1 MNKYNKLREWLSE
14 QEHIQWEHWSKEIA
28 HRLERWCNDDWSK
41 LTFKENA
48 AEQIKKWKVNWKPY
62 KNLPKEIK
70 EYDREWADKILEN
83 IPFKCPMY
91 QCGGLMFSK
100 ELPSPAIPSGKSSLF
115 LPFGYI
121 QSPDLVCSN
130 CGAVYHFVGFKHKKL
145 LNAASHRKTRRRQR
159 ADTHR

>member
-41 LTFKENA
+41 LTFEENVT
-48 AEQIKKWKVNWKPY
+48 EQIMKWKVNWKPY
-62 KNLPKEIK
+62 KDLPEEIK

-91 QCGGLMFSK
+91 QCGGLMFSRG
-100 ELPSPAIPSGKSSLF
+100 LPYPKGKNEDDF
-115 LPFGYI
+115 PDGMARDI